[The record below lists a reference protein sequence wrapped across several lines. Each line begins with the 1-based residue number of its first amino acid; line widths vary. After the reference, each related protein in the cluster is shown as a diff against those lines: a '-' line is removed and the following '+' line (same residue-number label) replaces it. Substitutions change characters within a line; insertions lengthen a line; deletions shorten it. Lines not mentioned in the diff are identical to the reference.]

1 VCCETHDLRDYL
13 AAAHGEALPLAP
25 GDDHRCRC
33 SELGRHPGVPCNRY
47 ADGEDIL
54 CPWCRETNHLN
65 WYYAASA
72 DPLAAGFYGQQGV
85 PWGGP
90 GGYGAETVRGSSGLA
105 QFQPP
110 DPVSYGEAGQGMT
123 EGEVARYIRDVY
135 GRAAA
140 PDPLKDATR
149 VYADLNP
156 GFVTG
161 RDAMGNEYTVT
172 GRIGGFEF
180 GARSLP
186 SGFTP
191 QDLSAL
197 RAWRGY
203 ELPGLVINRGT
214 LPPVTGL

>member
-1 VCCETHDLRDYL
+1 VCCETHDLRDWL

-25 GDDHRCRC
+25 GNDRRCRC
-33 SELGRHPGVPCNRY
+33 SELGRWNGTPCQRY

-54 CPWCRETNHLN
+54 CPWCRVTDHMK
-65 WYYAASA
+65 WYYQASA
-72 DPLAAGFYGQQGV
+72 GPLAAGFYGRQGV
-85 PWGGP
+85 PW
-90 GGYGAETVRGSSGLA
+90 GGYGAETVRGSSGRA

-135 GRAAA
+135 GRTAA

-156 GFVTG
+156 GFASGT
-161 RDAMGNEYTVT
+161 DAMGSEYTVT
-172 GRIGGFEF
+172 GRIGGFE
-180 GARSLP
+180 
-186 SGFTP
+186 FTP

-214 LPPVTGL
+214 LPPVTWL

>member
-1 VCCETHDLRDYL
+1 MCCETHDLRDWL

-25 GDDHRCRC
+25 GNDRRCRC
-33 SELGRHPGVPCNRY
+33 SELGRWNGTPCQRY

-54 CPWCRETNHLN
+54 CPWCRVTDHMK
-65 WYYAASA
+65 WYYQASA
-72 DPLAAGFYGQQGV
+72 GPLAAGFYGRQGV
-85 PWGGP
+85 PW
-90 GGYGAETVRGSSGLA
+90 GGYGAETVRGSSGRA

-149 VYADLNP
+149 VYADLPAGESAGYDPYGNP
-156 GFVTG
+156 YL
-161 RDAMGNEYTVT
+161 MT
-172 GRIGGFEF
+172 GRIEGF
-180 GARSLP
+180 
-186 SGFTP
+186 GFTP

-203 ELPGLVINRGT
+203 ELPGLVINKPG